1 VHGKIVG
8 HSGKW
13 LGFVPAL
20 AVVVGLACNPFD
32 LPEAS
37 PPDLAERNVLGEELH
52 WVAVSLELL
61 LLK

>member
-1 VHGKIVG
+1 
-8 HSGKW
+8 
-13 LGFVPAL
+13 VPAL
-20 AVVVGLACNPFD
+20 AAVVGLAYNPFD

-37 PPDLAERNVLGEELH
+37 QPELAERNVLGEELH

>member
-1 VHGKIVG
+1 MHGKIIG

-32 LPEAS
+32 LPGALQPE
-37 PPDLAERNVLGEELH
+37 LAEKHVLGEELH
-52 WVAVSLELL
+52 WVEVSLEL
-61 LLK
+61 